1 MIERTIQWF
10 LKNELE
16 EPIYLEKPEPV
27 PETYVLFEKTGS
39 RRTNRLMASTFA
51 FQSYATSLLGAV
63 ELNERVKA
71 AVDKL
76 IESDEIASVRLDS
89 DYNWT
94 DTTTKRYRYQAVF
107 DISHY

>member
-1 MIERTIQWF
+1 MIERTIKWF
-10 LKNELE
+10 LDNELE
-16 EPIYLEKPEPV
+16 VPVYLEKPEPV
-27 PETYVLFEKTGS
+27 PSTYVLFEKTGS
-39 RRTNRLMASTFA
+39 RRVNRLMASTFA
-51 FQSYATSLLGAV
+51 FQSYAESMFGAV
-63 ELNERVKA
+63 ELNEKVKA

-76 IESDEIASVRLDS
+76 IELDDVASVRLDS

>member
-1 MIERTIQWF
+1 MIERTILWF

-27 PETYVLFEKTGS
+27 PEIYVLFEKTGS
-39 RRTNRLMASTFA
+39 RRTNRLMVSMFA

-63 ELNERVKA
+63 ELNEKVKA

>member
-1 MIERTIQWF
+1 MIELTI
-10 LKNELE
+10 KNHLDTELE
-16 EPIYLEKPEPV
+16 VPVYLEKPEPV

-51 FQSYATSLLGAV
+51 FQSYAESMFGAV
-63 ELNERVKA
+63 ELNEKVKA

-76 IESDEIASVRLDS
+76 IELDDVASVRLDS